1 MKFGHD
7 MHRVVRVSDAE
18 WAPYFMQYKLLKKC
32 IKQIRAEPSSPP
44 VPPRAADEE
53 AGEKA
58 TMAKSAP
65 EVPSALDELRRAR
78 SSSAAEL
85 VLEGASASGAGSC
98 RTRTGWGC
106 SRTRRIGPEGVR
118 DVLPR
123 LLLENCVEL
132 LRL

>member
-32 IKQIRAEPSSPP
+32 IKQIKAEPSSPP
-44 VPPRAADEE
+44 VPARDANED

-65 EVPSALDELRRAR
+65 EVAFFWALRFELQKSCLLYTSPS
-78 SSSAAEL
+78 
-85 VLEGASASGAGSC
+85 
-98 RTRTGWGC
+98 
-106 SRTRRIGPEGVR
+106 PR
-118 DVLPR
+118 D
-123 LLLENCVEL
+123 
-132 LRL
+132 